1 MSKRNDVNPLSV
13 DEDFFIEVKERKE
26 PVNPQTTEDI
36 EYLLRNLYRAL
47 RIPKEYLGS
56 DTYLKDDVE

>member
-1 MSKRNDVNPLSV
+1 MNPLGE

-26 PVNPQTTEDI
+26 PVSPQTTEDI

-47 RIPKEYLGS
+47 RIPKEYINS
-56 DTYLKDDVE
+56 SSYLKDDVE